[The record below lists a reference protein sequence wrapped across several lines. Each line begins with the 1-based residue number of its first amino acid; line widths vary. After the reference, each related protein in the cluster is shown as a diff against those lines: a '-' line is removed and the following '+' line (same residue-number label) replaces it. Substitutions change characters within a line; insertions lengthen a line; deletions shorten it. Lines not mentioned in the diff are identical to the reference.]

1 MRSWV
6 LLLLLAALT
15 AARLR
20 LGSAESDPLPPS
32 LVDLV
37 RNSPISSVDDLKL
50 LLQQETNAIEEEED
64 DHDIHANNTHGR
76 YTRSLV
82 EAQPAQQAACK
93 VRTEV
98 MEVTRSMLDRRNAD
112 FMLWPPCVEVQRCSG
127 CCNTRQLKCVP
138 TVTSKRYLQVTKI
151 QFINRKPHYEKAIIS
166 VEDHVSCRCQPAS
179 SSSTS
184 SSLPIA
190 RSPIQSNPNP
200 SSTSTSADPPFVP
213 PSSASFPACPP
224 CSAQDSHLQG

>member
-1 MRSWV
+1 MSCYKKCLP
-6 LLLLLAALT
+6 LLTLT
-15 AARLR
+15 
-20 LGSAESDPLPPS
+20 
-32 LVDLV
+32 
-37 RNSPISSVDDLKL
+37 
-50 LLQQETNAIEEEED
+50 
-64 DHDIHANNTHGR
+64 
-76 YTRSLV
+76 V

-200 SSTSTSADPPFVP
+200 SSTSTSKLLEMVQREPDKHPHPHHRHQRPKPTTFKTGTAHQAVRK
-213 PSSASFPACPP
+213 SV
-224 CSAQDSHLQG
+224 